1 MSYTP
6 NSHYSMFLDY
16 FGQTHTFQT
25 FDDKV
30 RNKKLIKQLKQYIEE
45 FGLS

>member
-16 FGQTHTFQT
+16 FGPTHTFQT

-30 RNKKLIKQLKQYIEE
+30 RNKKLIKHYMVR
-45 FGLS
+45 